1 MDMER
6 VELDAAPEL
15 SKPVGTSVSGKKV
28 RSKALT
34 RTSAAQ
40 EAGVNQESVSL
51 LHSDV
56 ALATP
61 TDVADLPVIP
71 AKRYFTIGE
80 VSELCGVKPYV
91 LRYWEQE
98 FAQLRPMKRRGNR
111 RYYQHHEVLLVRR
124 IRGLLYEQ
132 GFTISGARN
141 QLHDVVVQG
150 VVAHDVVVHDSAHE
164 TGQGSAHVHSHDEA
178 ESSNE
183 PTMNLKALKQAL
195 ETVAPEALQQL
206 RESLLDIRSLLE
218 MPSEAEQPVL

>member
-6 VELDAAPEL
+6 VEHDAAPVL
-15 SKPVGTSVSGKKV
+15 LKPVSEPVSGKKV

-34 RTSAAQ
+34 RTAASTG
-40 EAGVNQESVSL
+40 AGLNLESVSL
-51 LHSDV
+51 LNSDL
-56 ALATP
+56 ALATASG
-61 TDVADLPVIP
+61 VVDLPVIP

-141 QLHDVVVQG
+141 QLHDVV
-150 VVAHDVVVHDSAHE
+150 AHDSAHE
-164 TGQGSAHVHSHDEA
+164 PVHAHALHDNSTNA
-178 ESSNE
+178 ESS
-183 PTMNLKALKQAL
+183 MNLKALKQAL

-206 RESLLDIRSLLE
+206 RESLLDIRSLLD
-218 MPSEAEQPVL
+218 MPADAEQPVIQLQASVGA